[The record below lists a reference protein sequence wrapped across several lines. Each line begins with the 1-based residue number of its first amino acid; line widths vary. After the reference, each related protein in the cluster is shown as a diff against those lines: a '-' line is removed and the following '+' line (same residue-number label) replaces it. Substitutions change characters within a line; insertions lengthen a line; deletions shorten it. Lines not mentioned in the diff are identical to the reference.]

1 MSEVI
6 ERPQPTP
13 DAATGPYW
21 AAAHEGRLVMPRC
34 DDCGKYHFYPH
45 PLCPFCS
52 SAKLVWTPVSGRA
65 SLYSF
70 CRASRTEQGVCRGG
84 ALCGG
89 SGAARRRS
97 AADEQFAGLCA
108 GCGADRHA
116 AESGVSQ
123 ALGVGYTAR
132 VRAAI
137 IL

>member
-70 CRASRTEQGVCRGG
+70 SIVHRAPSK
-84 ALCGG
+84 A
-89 SGAARRRS
+89 
-97 AADEQFAGLCA
+97 FAGEVPYVVAVVQLEE
-108 GCGADRHA
+108 GPRMY
-116 AESGVSQ
+116 SNVVGVPND
-123 ALGVGYTAR
+123 AVKVGDHVQVLFEAVTPEVTLPR
-132 VRAAI
+132 FGKI
-137 IL
+137 